1 MLRNVDELMKEKS
14 EILSKLKEI
23 KNDIRNDEFPRLRAE
38 YMKVHNKIR
47 YITDEEHRRNKIEY
61 IKKYQAEK
69 ALIAV

>member
-1 MLRNVDELMKEKS
+1 LF
-14 EILSKLKEI
+14 ILSKLKEI

-61 IKKYQAEK
+61 IKKYRTNKVSQTFSG

>member
-1 MLRNVDELMKEKS
+1 
-14 EILSKLKEI
+14 
-23 KNDIRNDEFPRLRAE
+23 
-38 YMKVHNKIR
+38 MKVHNKIR